1 MQHAHTYLPT
11 HTLTSQ
17 HTHAHT
23 VSDRKFSILVC
34 TKGSLRMAL
43 TEGLCLGVFL
53 RQELIRE
60 RRSLLYLVDTAG
72 YEPLKKERR
81 NGAKF

>member
-1 MQHAHTYLPT
+1 
-11 HTLTSQ
+11 
-17 HTHAHT
+17 
-23 VSDRKFSILVC
+23 
-34 TKGSLRMAL
+34 MAL